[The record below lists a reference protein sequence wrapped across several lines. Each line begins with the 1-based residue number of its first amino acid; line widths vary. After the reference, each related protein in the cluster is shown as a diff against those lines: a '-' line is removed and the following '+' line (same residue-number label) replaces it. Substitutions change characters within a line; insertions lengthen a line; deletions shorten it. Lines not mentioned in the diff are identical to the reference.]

1 MDITQPSK
9 QPGTRFGFR
18 VLAGIIAVFLLLVGL
33 PLALLEAGSGG
44 WQAWLGA
51 LCCLYGG
58 VGMAVGA
65 RTGRW
70 YSARG

>member
-1 MDITQPSK
+1 MNSPEPSNR
-9 QPGTRFGFR
+9 GTTRFPFR
-18 VLAGIIAVFLLLVGL
+18 VLAGILAAFLLLVGL

-44 WQAWLGA
+44 GWSWLGA
-51 LCCLYGG
+51 FCCLYGG

-70 YSARG
+70 FGARG